1 MEIVERETVQENGH
15 TYIVETY
22 DTGAINKYIVPN
34 PDAPPCIPAKD
45 VTNEDILERIE
56 NLIRVQRG
64 HVEAAGTSVTIPLEP
79 VDVSRATVS
88 ISGPVKAYTLSAE
101 ALAVTLTEPGY
112 INWEVRE

>member
-1 MEIVERETVQENGH
+1 M
-15 TYIVETY
+15 
-22 DTGAINKYIVPN
+22 
-34 PDAPPCIPAKD
+34 
-45 VTNEDILERIE
+45 
-56 NLIRVQRG
+56 NLHEKMNVIRQQTAQRVRRG
-64 HVEAAGTSVTIPLEP
+64 HVEAAGISVTIPLEP